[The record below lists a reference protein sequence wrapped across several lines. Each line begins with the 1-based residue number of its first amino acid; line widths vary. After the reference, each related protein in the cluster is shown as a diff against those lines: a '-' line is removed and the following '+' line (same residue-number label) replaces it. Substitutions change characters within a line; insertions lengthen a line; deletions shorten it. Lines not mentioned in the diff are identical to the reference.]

1 MFRDS
6 DRLPEF
12 CEIQIFGFCNNKEKE
27 MKSTKSIKS
36 RRDFLK
42 GAATT
47 AAGVGIVATASK
59 TASADGIEKHS
70 QGGYRETKHVKT
82 YYELAKF

>member
-1 MFRDS
+1 MYLREGF
-6 DRLPEF
+6 F
-12 CEIQIFGFCNNKEKE
+12 CKLFHYKIF
-27 MKSTKSIKS
+27 
-36 RRDFLK
+36 FLK

-59 TASADGIEKHS
+59 TASAEGIEKHS

>member
-1 MFRDS
+1 
-6 DRLPEF
+6 
-12 CEIQIFGFCNNKEKE
+12 

-47 AAGVGIVATASK
+47 AASASIVAVSAK
-59 TASADGIEKHS
+59 TASAKGLEKHS
-70 QGGYRETKHVKT
+70 ESGYRETKHIKT

>member
-1 MFRDS
+1 MESKF
-6 DRLPEF
+6 
-12 CEIQIFGFCNNKEKE
+12 FGFCNNKEKE
-27 MKSTKSIKS
+27 MKSTKSMKS

-47 AAGVGIVATASK
+47 AAGAGIVAATAK
-59 TASADGIEKHS
+59 TASAEGIEKHS

>member
-1 MFRDS
+1 
-6 DRLPEF
+6 
-12 CEIQIFGFCNNKEKE
+12 

-36 RRDFLK
+36 RRDLLK

-47 AAGVGIVATASK
+47 AAGVGIATVATK
-59 TASADGIEKHS
+59 TASASGLEKHS
-70 QGGYRETKHVKT
+70 SSDYRETKHIKT

>member
-1 MFRDS
+1 
-6 DRLPEF
+6 
-12 CEIQIFGFCNNKEKE
+12 

-47 AAGVGIVATASK
+47 AATAGIIATTTK
-59 TASADGIEKHS
+59 TVSAEGLEKHS
-70 QGGYRETKHVKT
+70 NGGYRETKHVKT

>member
-1 MFRDS
+1 
-6 DRLPEF
+6 
-12 CEIQIFGFCNNKEKE
+12 
-27 MKSTKSIKS
+27 MKSTKLKKS

-47 AAGVGIVATASK
+47 AAGAGIVAVASK
-59 TASADGIEKHS
+59 TASAENLGKHS
-70 QGGYRETKHVKT
+70 HGVYRETKHIKT

>member
-1 MFRDS
+1 M
-6 DRLPEF
+6 
-12 CEIQIFGFCNNKEKE
+12 KTT
-27 MKSTKSIKS
+27 KSTKS

-47 AAGVGIVATASK
+47 AAGAGIVAVTAK
-59 TASADGIEKHS
+59 TASAEGIERHS
-70 QGGYRETKHVKT
+70 EGDYRETKHVKT

>member
-1 MFRDS
+1 M
-6 DRLPEF
+6 
-12 CEIQIFGFCNNKEKE
+12 
-27 MKSTKSIKS
+27 KS

-42 GAATT
+42 GVATT
-47 AAGVGIVATASK
+47 AAGAGIVAATAK
-59 TASADGIEKHS
+59 TASAEGIEKHS

>member
-1 MFRDS
+1 
-6 DRLPEF
+6 
-12 CEIQIFGFCNNKEKE
+12 

-47 AAGVGIVATASK
+47 AAGAGIVAVTAK
-59 TASADGIEKHS
+59 TASAEGIGNHS
-70 QGGYRETKHVKT
+70 KGGYRETKHIKT

>member
-1 MFRDS
+1 
-6 DRLPEF
+6 
-12 CEIQIFGFCNNKEKE
+12 

-47 AAGVGIVATASK
+47 AAGVGIVATVATK
-59 TASADGIEKHS
+59 TASASGLEKHS
-70 QGGYRETKHVKT
+70 SSDYRETKHIKT

>member
-1 MFRDS
+1 
-6 DRLPEF
+6 
-12 CEIQIFGFCNNKEKE
+12 

-47 AAGVGIVATASK
+47 AAVVGIATVATK
-59 TASADGIEKHS
+59 TASASGLEKHS
-70 QGGYRETKHVKT
+70 SSDYRETKHIKT

>member
-1 MFRDS
+1 
-6 DRLPEF
+6 
-12 CEIQIFGFCNNKEKE
+12 

-36 RRDFLK
+36 RREFLK

-47 AAGVGIVATASK
+47 AAGVGIVTATAK
-59 TASADGIEKHS
+59 TASAKGLEKHS
-70 QGGYRETKHVKT
+70 SGGYRETKHIKT